1 MALPDSLH
9 NAVKGLTS
17 ALDLLE
23 AAVDRRVQAEAI
35 HADRDQE
42 MALMQED
49 RARLGEE
56 LERSAQ
62 ENERLCIAGAE
73 LGERLARMDAL
84 CANLQGR
91 APE

>member
-1 MALPDSLH
+1 MALPDTLH

-23 AAVDRRVQAEAI
+23 AAVDRRVEAEAI

-42 MALMQED
+42 TALMQED

-56 LERSAQ
+56 LERSVQ
-62 ENERLCIAGAE
+62 ETERLRIVGAE
-73 LGERLARMDAL
+73 LGERLTRMDAL
-84 CANLQGR
+84 CAHLQQR